1 MKKTLVVIA
10 VLTLIVPVFVFA
22 SVAYAQPI
30 GLNYAANLGLASTDQ
45 DPRVM
50 AVNVVKFLMTFLGI
64 IAVTV
69 ILLGGFKWMTAS
81 GNDDKVQEAKKL
93 IMAGIIGLII
103 ILSAYA
109 IVQYIISTT
118 TGLITTGEI

>member
-45 DPRVM
+45 DPRIM

-69 ILLGGFKWMTAS
+69 ILLGGFKYD
-81 GNDDKVQEAKKL
+81 GQR
-93 IMAGIIGLII
+93 
-103 ILSAYA
+103 
-109 IVQYIISTT
+109 QRR
-118 TGLITTGEI
+118 

>member
-1 MKKTLVVIA
+1 
-10 VLTLIVPVFVFA
+10 
-22 SVAYAQPI
+22 
-30 GLNYAANLGLASTDQ
+30 
-45 DPRVM
+45 
-50 AVNVVKFLMTFLGI
+50 
-64 IAVTV
+64 
-69 ILLGGFKWMTAS
+69 MTAS

-93 IMAGIIGLII
+93 IMAGVIGLVI

>member
-45 DPRVM
+45 DPRIM

-93 IMAGIIGLII
+93 IMAGVIGLVI